1 MAKSSTNGTPPE
13 VIHARDDGRRQ
24 GLAIA
29 ALALGLISFLNLLGT
44 EKSILAI
51 VLGVIAMS
59 GSSSRLVRQR
69 SFIAIG
75 LALLQIVTIGVV
87 LLLFQDELGQLVEL
101 LSKLS

>member
-1 MAKSSTNGTPPE
+1 MANSSTNDTPTE
-13 VIHARDDGRRQ
+13 VTQARDDGRRQ

-29 ALALGLISFLNLLGT
+29 ALALGLISFVSLLGA
-44 EKSILAI
+44 EKAILAI

-75 LALLQIVTIGVV
+75 LALLQIVTTGVV
-87 LLLFQDELGQLVEL
+87 MLLYQDELGQLVEL

>member
-1 MAKSSTNGTPPE
+1 MANSSTNGTPAE
-13 VIHARDDGRRQ
+13 VIQARDDGRRQ

-29 ALALGLISFLNLLGT
+29 ALAVGLISFLNLLGA

-75 LALLQIVTIGVV
+75 LALLQIVTTGVV
-87 LLLFQDELGQLVEL
+87 LLLYQDELGQMVKL

>member
-1 MAKSSTNGTPPE
+1 MANRSTNGTPAE
-13 VIHARDDGRRQ
+13 VIQARDDGRRQ

-29 ALALGLISFLNLLGT
+29 ALAVGLISFLTMLGI
-44 EKSILAI
+44 EKAILAI

-75 LALLQIVTIGVV
+75 LALLQIVTTGVV
-87 LLLFQDELGQLVEL
+87 LLLYQDELGQLVEL